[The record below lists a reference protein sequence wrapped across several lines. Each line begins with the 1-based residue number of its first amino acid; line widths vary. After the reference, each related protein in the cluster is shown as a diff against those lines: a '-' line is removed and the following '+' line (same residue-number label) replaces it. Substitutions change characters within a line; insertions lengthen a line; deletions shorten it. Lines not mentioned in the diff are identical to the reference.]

1 MSVRKHG
8 VEHMSECCSEP
19 KLSLLGRIPPRTPGR
34 SDAQV
39 PREAELGPARYARI
53 AHLYFYEAADASDP
67 AYGLLDLEISLQCRH
82 NGEVWLE
89 AFCVGDGYQSGR
101 GSGNEH
107 PLMFEVRSGERT
119 LAKTEWKYPQVLCGH
134 FDPMTF
140 AIRTSLSP
148 SDFEAA
154 NQIFLPS
161 VKAVAESCMGAPPTL
176 GGPEGH

>member
-1 MSVRKHG
+1 
-8 VEHMSECCSEP
+8 MSECFSEP
-19 KLSLLGRIPPRTPGR
+19 KLSLFGRIPPRTPSR

-39 PREAELGPARYARI
+39 PRGAELGPARYARI
-53 AHLYFYEAADASDP
+53 AHLYFYETENAGDP
-67 AYGLLDLEISLQCRH
+67 AYGLLDIEISLQCRR

-101 GSGNEH
+101 GSGNKY
-107 PLMFEVRSGERT
+107 PLVFEVRSGGRT
-119 LAKTEWKYPQVLCGH
+119 LAKVEWKYPPVLCGH

-140 AIRTSLSP
+140 ATKTSLSP

-154 NQIFLPS
+154 DQIYLPS
-161 VKAVAESCMGAPPTL
+161 IKAVTESCMGAPPTF

>member
-1 MSVRKHG
+1 MSA
-8 VEHMSECCSEP
+8 CCSEP

-82 NGEVWLE
+82 NGEIWLE

-101 GSGNEH
+101 GSGSKH
-107 PLMFEVRSGERT
+107 PLVFEVRSGERT

-140 AIRTSLSP
+140 ATKTGLSP
-148 SDFEAA
+148 SDFEVAD
-154 NQIFLPS
+154 QIFLPS